1 MLTNFFALSNCAMV
15 SSSVQSHHVGASPDR
30 LCTGTFSVGSEHRFD
45 FVAHFETGAD
55 RDRWYHAI
63 NGFQDSVMSL
73 SQQLLSTL
81 GTDSDTPAFRD
92 QIRATVQALGVR
104 LQTYRVYWMM
114 RYALLGVENN
124 NYIPLS
130 IVIGFSL
137 MEDLLGITENRA
149 FRTSTGQYQ

>member
-1 MLTNFFALSNCAMV
+1 MV
-15 SSSVQSHHVGASPDR
+15 SSSVQTYHVGASPDR
-30 LCTGTFSVGSEHRFD
+30 LCAGTFSIGSPHRFD
-45 FVAHFETGAD
+45 FVAYFETGND
-55 RDRWYHAI
+55 RDRWYHSI

-81 GTDSDTPAFRD
+81 GTDLDTPNFRN
-92 QIRATVQALGVR
+92 QIRTAVQALGVR
-104 LQTYRVYWMM
+104 LQAYRVYWMM

-149 FRTSTGQYQ
+149 FRTSNGQYQ